1 MIQHAVQIY
10 VEIERARL
18 TKRLA
23 KIKEAS
29 GDVDE
34 AADTLQ
40 EVAVVSSGQP
50 LTHVDRWSMISA
62 PCGAALCCIVLFDDL
77 GVDGRGLSH
86 LI

>member
-1 MIQHAVQIY
+1 MLQHAVQIY

-40 EVAVVSSGQP
+40 EVAVVSTGQA
-50 LTHVDRWSMISA
+50 LMHVDRWSIF
-62 PCGAALCCIVLFDDL
+62 GALCGCNAAPNGSVDDM
-77 GVDGRGLSH
+77 GVDGCDPC
-86 LI
+86 

>member
-1 MIQHAVQIY
+1 MQIY

-40 EVAVVSSGQP
+40 EVAVVSTRQP
-50 LTHVDRWSMISA
+50 LTHVDSCSFPLVPMNSA
-62 PCGAALCCIVLFDDL
+62 LRRNVPSDDT
-77 GVDGRGLSH
+77 
-86 LI
+86 